1 MFLLETTSA
10 ARSNEKQ
17 LFRRLQTSA
26 LFSIC
31 NDVMENK
38 KLIKDVLNVIGHFHD
53 NVFLPL
59 RTGIQIRFSLEFQFR
74 NPSDV

>member
-1 MFLLETTSA
+1 
-10 ARSNEKQ
+10 
-17 LFRRLQTSA
+17 
-26 LFSIC
+26 
-31 NDVMENK
+31 MENK